1 MWTILKTLLVQGIL
15 ARTAL
20 RSFGWLAWL
29 LPVGFLLKWV
39 GLPLLAI
46 LGVLALP
53 VLMLLLVIGLPVF
66 VVLLFGGALLSLVGM
81 VLTVGVALAKV
92 LIPVALAV
100 LVIRWIWRAGR
111 RPAVPVTS
119 AEPESVAG

>member
-1 MWTILKTLLVQGIL
+1 MWPLLRTLLVQGIL

-20 RSFGWLAWL
+20 RSFSWLAWL

-39 GLPLLAI
+39 GLPLLAV

-53 VLMLLLVIGLPVF
+53 VLILLAVIGLPIIA
-66 VVLLFGGALLSLVGM
+66 VLFFGGALLS
-81 VLTVGVALAKV
+81 TVGVVLTGGLALAKV

-100 LVIRWIWRAGR
+100 LLVRWLLRSR
-111 RPAVPVTS
+111 REVTPVAAPPAR
-119 AEPESVAG
+119 